1 VKKVGVVVDLYNRSI
16 AFNPLRNGIYRVV
29 QIMAWG
35 LWCHPLKDDISLIR
49 DDSDGIFAPR
59 QFLSVWI
66 AAELEHWRLYRAEIE
81 IKDVGQS
88 LETYIFLLQHLYF
101 LISDDH

>member
-1 VKKVGVVVDLYNRSI
+1 
-16 AFNPLRNGIYRVV
+16 
-29 QIMAWG
+29 MAWG

-88 LETYIFLLQHLYF
+88 LETYLFLLQHLYF